1 MTMQCDIQV
10 RTRRQERDMDG
21 YVEVH
26 ICVQSHR
33 THQNPRASGCEYR
46 KIEIDSRS
54 CASNVTSNLKK
65 FNKRSST

>member
-46 KIEIDSRS
+46 K
-54 CASNVTSNLKK
+54 
-65 FNKRSST
+65 